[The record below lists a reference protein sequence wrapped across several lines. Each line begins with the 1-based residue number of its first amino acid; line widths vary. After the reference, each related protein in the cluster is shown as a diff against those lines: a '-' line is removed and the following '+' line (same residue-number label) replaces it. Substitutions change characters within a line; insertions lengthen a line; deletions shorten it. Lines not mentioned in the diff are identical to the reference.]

1 MRFCVFK
8 MGFFSQNFQ
17 RECFYKKILNLKLNF
32 KTKMLDFLFVQNRI
46 FIILNFTQNLFI
58 SIFYF
63 IFFFS
68 NYLKLSNQI
77 TYYTR
82 LQSCT
87 CIYIFNFELIHFF
100 QSNLTPLV
108 WIACR
113 AISTFMRKIQVFQ
126 IKCICQDEITSS

>member
-82 LQSCT
+82 PQSCT